1 MNSPRIN
8 RVLQVLNLVALN
20 PAPTRLSAIGAALGL
35 HPSTVSRI
43 IADLAASGLLVKC
56 AYRSVVAAPELAL
69 LGLRAGQNHPLTRIA
84 RELLPPFLAE
94 MELAGDLAAAPAN
107 GLYHFYVERRG
118 LPAPEPLRRSDL
130 GAVIFAAE
138 GLTREQ
144 ALERLR
150 RATPGAEADGD
161 RENFLRRMEEA
172 ARERHLVNFHAG
184 RFWQLTLPLQCGP
197 FFCAFSVARTEQPR
211 DEKLLLACS
220 RMVGRIKA
228 AYNTRIEESC

>member
-43 IADLAASGLLVKC
+43 IADLVASGLLVKC
-56 AYRSVVAAPELAL
+56 AYRCVVPAPELAL

-94 MELAGDLAAAPAN
+94 AGLAGDLAAAPAN
-107 GLYHFYVERRG
+107 GLYHFFLERRG
-118 LPAPEPLRRSDL
+118 LPVPEPFRRSDL
-130 GAVIFAAE
+130 AAVIFAAE

-144 ALERLR
+144 ALARLR
-150 RATPGAEADGD
+150 QASPGIEGDGD
-161 RENFLRRMEEA
+161 AELFFQRMEEA
-172 ARERHLVNFHAG
+172 AQGRHLINFHAG
-184 RFWQLTLPLQCGP
+184 RYWQLTLPLQCGP
-197 FFCAFSVARTEQPR
+197 FVCAFSVARTEQPR
-211 DEKLLLACS
+211 DEKLFLACS
-220 RMVGRIKA
+220 RMAGRIKA
-228 AYNTRIEESC
+228 AYNARIEESC